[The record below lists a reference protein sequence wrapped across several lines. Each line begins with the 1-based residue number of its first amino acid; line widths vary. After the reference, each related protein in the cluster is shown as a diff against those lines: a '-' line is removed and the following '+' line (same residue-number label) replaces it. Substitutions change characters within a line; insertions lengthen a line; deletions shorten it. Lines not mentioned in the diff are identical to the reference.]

1 MPSSGLYRD
10 AFVTCRK
17 HRIDLNILH
26 DYNPTAFMRDLA
38 IVVKQVEN
46 VDHVNLILGGL
57 KNEDVSKS
65 MYPAPGTPAASTS
78 SFEVPGK
85 VNKICDAMRKELDKD
100 MLKYVDSI
108 LTAHVVKTPPD
119 HEEALRMLH
128 RLKGTSLCAVFL
140 K

>member
-1 MPSSGLYRD
+1 
-10 AFVTCRK
+10 
-17 HRIDLNILH
+17 
-26 DYNPTAFMRDLA
+26 MRDLA

-108 LTAHVVKTPPD
+108 LTAHVVKTPPN
-119 HEEALRMLH
+119 HEEALRILH
-128 RLKGTSLCAVFL
+128 RLKGTSLYPIFL

>member
-1 MPSSGLYRD
+1 
-10 AFVTCRK
+10 
-17 HRIDLNILH
+17 
-26 DYNPTAFMRDLA
+26 MRDLA
-38 IVVKQVEN
+38 LIVDQVKN
-46 VDHVNLILGGL
+46 VDHINLILGGL

-85 VNKICDAMRKELDKD
+85 VNKICDAMMKVLDGKD

-119 HEEALRMLH
+119 QEEALRMLH
-128 RLKGTSLCAVFL
+128 RLKGGWSRSLTL
-140 K
+140 SLPSSRP